1 MRLAL
6 FDTNVVVSA
15 AINPNDAPAK
25 LIVEWVLQGQIQ
37 IVTSPYLIWEYR
49 QVFRRPKFARYGF
62 PPIWLEFLICESLQ
76 LPEPPT
82 WPHKSPDPK
91 DSPLLALA
99 QVSGAWLITGN
110 LIHFPEH
117 CRQGIAV
124 LSPADYL
131 ALLDK

>member
-15 AINPNDAPAK
+15 AINPHGAPAK

-37 IVTSPYLIWEYR
+37 IITSPYLIAEYR
-49 QVFRRPKFARYGF
+49 QVSGRPKFARYGF
-62 PPIWLEFLICESLQ
+62 PPAWLEFLIGESLQ

-99 QVSGAWLITGN
+99 HVSGAWLITGN
-110 LIHFPEH
+110 LVHFPAH
-117 CRQGIAV
+117 CRGNVPV

-131 ALLDK
+131 AHLAK